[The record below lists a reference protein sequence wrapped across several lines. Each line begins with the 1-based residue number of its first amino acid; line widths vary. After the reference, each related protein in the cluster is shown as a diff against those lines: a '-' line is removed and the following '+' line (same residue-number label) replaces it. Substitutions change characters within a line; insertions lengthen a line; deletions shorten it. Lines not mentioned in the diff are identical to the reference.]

1 MSVGH
6 FLATSR
12 AAPIMLRVG
21 KTPDEAAL
29 LAPLLDRFARWH
41 ELRATLQVLTFFV
54 LLWAVLVT
62 R

>member
-1 MSVGH
+1 MSIGH

-21 KTPDEAAL
+21 KTPDNEAL
-29 LAPLLDRFARWH
+29 LSALLDRFSFWH
-41 ELRATLQVLTFFV
+41 ALRATLQILTFFV
-54 LLWAVLVT
+54 LLWALLVA